1 MLKPS
6 GGWGIDGRRISLKS
20 IKRKLT
26 LSYLVIIIITVLL
39 AEIGLI
45 SLLQKYYYS
54 NAKEIISN
62 EIELSANFYNTY
74 LSNES
79 LEKNIANDVDIFWKN
94 TNAEVQILTTNGIL
108 LMDSIGVFP
117 SSTISSSDFN
127 SALKNQ
133 LGYTIEISEFTNE
146 KLMSVAYPLK
156 SNEEIVG
163 VLRFITSLR
172 KVDTTIAR
180 ISYYLFALG
189 LLIILVSAIVSLF
202 ISSTIIKPISIITKG
217 AENLSKGNYKDEI
230 EKISEDELGKL
241 TDTLNIMSKEILK
254 NDNLK
259 DEFIASISHELR
271 TPLTSIKGWA
281 ITLGYIAPKDSNE
294 FKEGL
299 TIIEKET
306 DRLSKLVEDLLDFSK
321 LSSGKIT
328 LSKTKTDLNT
338 FLKDFIK
345 KIDPRTLDLDI
356 NIVTNFENFLP
367 PIHIDQNRLT
377 QSILN
382 ILDNSFKFTSPG
394 DSIFL
399 ETKLIN
405 NNILIT
411 IEDTGCGISSEDL
424 PHITQKF
431 YKGKNSNSKN
441 GIGLSICKEIINLHN
456 GDLFIESQ
464 EGKGTIIKLSLP
476 LQ

>member
-1 MLKPS
+1 
-6 GGWGIDGRRISLKS
+6 LKS

-54 NAKEIISN
+54 NAKEILVN
-62 EIELSANFYNTY
+62 QIELSSNFYNTY

-79 LEKNIANDVDIFWKN
+79 LDKNIANDVDIFWKN
-94 TNAEVQILTTNGIL
+94 TNAEVQIIDVKGNI
-108 LMDSIGVFP
+108 LMDSMGFLPDDPIK
-117 SSTISSSDFN
+117 TSDFN
-127 SALKNQ
+127 SALTNE
-133 LGYTIEISEFTNE
+133 LGYTIVISQLTNE

-156 SNEEIVG
+156 SHEEIVG
-163 VLRFITSLR
+163 VLRFVTSLK
-172 KVDTTIAR
+172 KVDTTIATL
-180 ISYYLFALG
+180 SYYLFGLG

-202 ISSTIIKPISIITKG
+202 ISSTITKPISIITKG

-281 ITLGYIAPKDSNE
+281 ITLEYIAPKESDE

-299 TIIEKET
+299 KIIEKET

-328 LSKTKTDLNT
+328 LSKTKTDLNL
-338 FLKDFIK
+338 FLNDFIK
-345 KIDPRTLDLDI
+345 KINPRTLALDI
-356 NIVTNFENFLP
+356 NIITNFENFLP
-367 PIHIDQNRLT
+367 SIYIDQNRLT
-377 QSILN
+377 QLLLN
-382 ILDNSFKFTSPG
+382 ILDNSFKFSSPG
-394 DSIFL
+394 DCIFL
-399 ETKLIN
+399 ETKLSN
-405 NNILIT
+405 NTILIT
-411 IEDTGCGISSEDL
+411 IKDTGCGISSEDL
-424 PHITQKF
+424 PHVTQKF

-456 GDLFIESQ
+456 GDLFIESI
-464 EGKGTIIKLSLP
+464 EGKGTTVRLSLP